1 MIIDKDNSYK
11 IRVYFK
17 YVNQNGWIN
26 VAENPSDNDRILNV
40 ITSLTYQMRNEPH
53 PDTKTFTKL
62 IHDKI
67 AEEFISTEHLDGI
80 SVSLYDCKDPQ
91 NYGSLGLRLDEHRN
105 QDLWGIHLNK

>member
-40 ITSLTYQMRNEPH
+40 ITNLTYQMRNEPH
-53 PDTKTFTKL
+53 PDTKTFAKL
-62 IHDKI
+62 IHNKI
-67 AEEFISTEHLDGI
+67 AEEFVSTEHLDGI
-80 SVSLYDCKDPQ
+80 LVSLYDCKDPR
-91 NYGSLGLRLDEHRN
+91 NYRSLGLQLDEHRN
-105 QDLWGIHLNK
+105 QDLLGIHLNR